1 MLCRDIMKLSVK
13 MASTQATIAQAAM
26 IMRDEQIGFV
36 PVCDESGKVVG
47 TLTDRDIAVRV
58 VAERESTD
66 QAVERFMTPN
76 VVSCRPDDE
85 VGIAQDL
92 MSDLQVSRIVCLND
106 QGGLEGVISLSDLAQ
121 LGRSADASTTL
132 QSVSAREART

>member
-66 QAVERFMTPN
+66 QAVERFMTPD

-106 QGGLEGVISLSDLAQ
+106 QGGLEGVISLSDVAQ